1 MTVPWLRV
9 IFLSGIKKNKN
20 CNKLVICYDI
30 EIYVYWRKYRVRGY
44 RVIMYRVEAFHKVC
58 VEGQ

>member
-30 EIYVYWRKYRVRGY
+30 EIYVYWRKY
-44 RVIMYRVEAFHKVC
+44 IMYRVR
-58 VEGQ
+58 GLP